1 MSKKRVV
8 ITGMAALTPLGGDYR
23 TSWDNLLAM
32 KSGIG
37 PITRFDA
44 SAFSTRIAGEV
55 KNFDPEAHG
64 ISPKLAKRMDRFVQF
79 GVSAAFAA
87 LKHSGLPVT
96 EKNCHRIGCMLGI
109 GLGGL
114 DTIETFHSRL
124 LEAGPNKVSPFMIP
138 MLISNMAPGQTAIL
152 AGIKGTNVVM
162 TSACSSGLHAIGHAY
177 CDILLGR
184 SDALLTGGVESTIT
198 PMGISGFTALKA
210 LSSRNDDPV
219 HASRPFDRERDG
231 FVMGEGAGI
240 LVVEEL
246 EHAKRRGAAIY
257 AEIAGFGATS
267 DAFHITAPAEDGSGL
282 AMAMKNA
289 MDEAGVA
296 PGEID
301 HINAHGTSTPLNDAC
316 ETRSV
321 KAAFGKRAY
330 DIPICATKS
339 QTGHLLGAAG
349 GVESIF
355 TILALQTGIIPGTAN
370 YAVPDPDC
378 DLNYMVQGPRKLDPR
393 CALCNS
399 AGFGS
404 TNASILYKRWEE

>member
-8 ITGMAALTPLGGDYR
+8 ITGLGALTPLGGDYR

-32 KSGIG
+32 QSGIG

-55 KNFDPEAHG
+55 KDFDPEAYG
-64 ISPKLAKRMDRFVQF
+64 ISAKLAKRMDRFVQF
-79 GVSAAFAA
+79 GVAAAFAA
-87 LKHSGLPVT
+87 LQDSGLPIT
-96 EKNCHRIGCMLGI
+96 EETSHRIGCMMGV

-114 DTIETFHSRL
+114 DTIETFHSKL
-124 LEAGPNKVSPFMIP
+124 VEAGPNKVSPFMIP

-152 AGIKGTNVVM
+152 AGLKGTNVVM

-184 SDALLTGGVESTIT
+184 SDALVTGGVESTIT
-198 PMGISGFTALKA
+198 PMGISGFTSLKA
-210 LSSRNDDPV
+210 LSSRNDDPE
-219 HASRPFDRERDG
+219 HASRPFDKERDG

-240 LVVEEL
+240 LVVEDL
-246 EHAKRRGAAIY
+246 EHAKARGAKIY
-257 AEIAGFGATS
+257 AEIVGFGAAC

-289 MDEAGVA
+289 MNDAGVS
-296 PGEID
+296 PEEID

-316 ETRSV
+316 ETKSV
-321 KAAFGKRAY
+321 KLAFGDHAY

-370 YAVPDPDC
+370 YEFPDPDC
-378 DLNYMVQGPRKLDPR
+378 DLNYMGGGPQKLDPR
-393 CALCNS
+393 LALCNS

-404 TNASILYKRWEE
+404 TNASVLFKRWEE